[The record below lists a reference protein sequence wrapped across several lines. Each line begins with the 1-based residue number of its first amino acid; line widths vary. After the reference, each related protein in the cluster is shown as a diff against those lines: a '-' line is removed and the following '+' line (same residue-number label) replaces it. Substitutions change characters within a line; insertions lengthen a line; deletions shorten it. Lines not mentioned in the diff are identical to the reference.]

1 MELLINGLL
10 NILDIKVILIL
21 FLAGAIG
28 IVLGALPGLT
38 ATMGVA
44 LLLPVTFGMEPVT
57 GILLL
62 VGVYFG
68 AIYGGSVTAIL
79 LRTPGTPSSAATAL
93 DGYEMTKKGQA
104 YKALTIS
111 TLSSTIGGVI
121 SVIILIL
128 VAPQLAR
135 FALKFSAPESFA
147 LALFGLAI
155 ISSISGKSLLKGLIA
170 GVVGL
175 LIATIG
181 IDPIGG
187 FPRFTLGISNL
198 MSGVNYI
205 PVLIGLFAASEAFRS
220 MEDIFKGNLKFNAIE
235 KVKLKW
241 YEFKRLITVI
251 LRSTGIGTFIGM
263 IPGAGGDI
271 ASFVAYNEAKR
282 FSKKPDEFGKGNPE
296 GVSASEAANNA
307 CTGGAM
313 IPLLTLGIPGDAV
326 TAVMLGALMVQGLQ
340 PGPLLFSNHGDI
352 VYTLFIGMLLA
363 NLLILFYGLLGIRL
377 FVRILTIPKVV
388 LTPIILVLCIV
399 GSYSLGNNF
408 FDVWVMVVAGV
419 IGYFMHRYEF
429 PVSPVILALILGPM
443 LEANLR
449 RSLVLSNGDIGIL
462 FTRPIS
468 LTLIVLA
475 ILTLFYPLILKVMK
489 GFKGN
494 SQLENSGLNQDL
506 DEDDNKKDT
515 VAK

>member
-1 MELLINGLL
+1 MDLLIAGLA
-10 NILDIKVILIL
+10 NILNVKVILIL
-21 FLAGAIG
+21 FSSVAIG
-28 IVLGALPGLT
+28 IVIGALPGLT

-68 AIYGGSVTAIL
+68 AIYGGSITAIL

-93 DGYEMTKKGQA
+93 DGYPMTKKGEA
-104 YKALTIS
+104 HKALTIS
-111 TLSSTIGGVI
+111 TLSSTIGGI
-121 SVIILIL
+121 LSVIVLVL
-128 VAPQLAR
+128 VAPQLAQ
-135 FALKFSAPESFA
+135 FALKFSAPETFG

-155 ISSISGKSLLKGLIA
+155 ISSISGNSILKGLIA

-187 FPRFTLGISNL
+187 FPRFTMGMPNL
-198 MSGVNYI
+198 MNGVNYI

-220 MEDIFKGNLKFNAIE
+220 VEDIFKGNLKFNTIE

-241 YEFKRLITVI
+241 WEFKQLIMVI
-251 LRSTGIGTFIGM
+251 LRSSGIGTFIGM

-271 ASFVAYNEAKR
+271 ASFLAYNEAKR
-282 FSKKPDEFGKGNPE
+282 FSKKPEEFGKGNPE
-296 GVSASEAANNA
+296 GVAASEASNNA

-340 PGPLLFSNHGDI
+340 PGPLLFTNNAEI
-352 VYTLFIGMLLA
+352 VYTLFIGMFIANSLL
-363 NLLILFYGLLGIRL
+363 LFYGMLGIRI
-377 FVRILTIPKVV
+377 FTKILTIPKVI

-408 FDVWVMVVAGV
+408 FDVWIMLIAGV
-419 IGYFMHRYEF
+419 VGYFMYRYDF

-449 RSLVLSNGDIGIL
+449 RSLVLSDGSISIL

-468 LTLIVLA
+468 LTLIILA
-475 ILTLFYPLILKVMK
+475 IITLFYPLLVSL
-489 GFKGN
+489 FKGKKN
-494 SQLENSGLNQDL
+494 MDLN
-506 DEDDNKKDT
+506 
-515 VAK
+515 A

>member
-1 MELLINGLL
+1 MDLLVEGIVNVL
-10 NILDIKVILIL
+10 NIKVILIL
-21 FLAGAIG
+21 FLSVAVG
-28 IVLGALPGLT
+28 IIIGALPGLT

-68 AIYGGSVTAIL
+68 AIYGGSITAIL

-93 DGYEMTKKGQA
+93 DGYPMTVKGQA
-104 YKALTIS
+104 HKALTIS
-111 TLSSTIGGVI
+111 TLSSTIGGVL
-121 SVIILIL
+121 SVIVLIL
-128 VAPQLAR
+128 VAPQLAE
-135 FALKFSAPESFA
+135 FALKFSAPETFA

-155 ISSISGKSLLKGLIA
+155 ISSISGNSVLKGLIA
-170 GVVGL
+170 GFVGL

-187 FPRFTLGISNL
+187 FPRFTMGSTNL
-198 MSGVNYI
+198 MGGVSYI
-205 PVLIGLFAASEAFRS
+205 PVLIGLFAAAEAFRS
-220 MEDIFKGNLKFNAIE
+220 VEDIFKSGLIFNTIE

-241 YEFKRLITVI
+241 AEFKSLIWVI

-271 ASFVAYNEAKR
+271 ASFLSYNEAKR
-282 FSKKPDEFGKGNPE
+282 FSKKPKEFGNGNPE
-296 GVSASEAANNA
+296 GVAASEAANNA

-313 IPLLTLGIPGDAV
+313 IPLLTIGIPGDAV

-340 PGPLLFSNHGDI
+340 PGPLLFTNHGGI

-363 NLLILFYGLLGIRL
+363 NLLLLFYGLLGIRI
-377 FVRILTIPKVV
+377 FTKILTIPKVV
-388 LTPIILVLCIV
+388 LTPSILVLCIV
-399 GSYSLGNNF
+399 GSYALGNNL
-408 FDVWVMVVAGV
+408 FDVWVMLISGI
-419 IGYFMHRYEF
+419 IGYFMFRYDF

-449 RSLVLSNGDIGIL
+449 RSLVLSDGNISIL

-468 LTLIVLA
+468 LTLIILA
-475 ILTLFYPLILKVMK
+475 IITLFYPLIIKL
-489 GFKGN
+489 FKG
-494 SQLENSGLNQDL
+494 
-506 DEDDNKKDT
+506 KKNNNLS
-515 VAK
+515 V